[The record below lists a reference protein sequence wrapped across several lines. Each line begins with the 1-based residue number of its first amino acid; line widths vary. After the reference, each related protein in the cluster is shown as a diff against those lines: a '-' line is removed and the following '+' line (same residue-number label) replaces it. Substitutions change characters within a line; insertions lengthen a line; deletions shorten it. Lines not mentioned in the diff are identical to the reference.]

1 MTKTIGDKYIIYS
14 LIIILDVIIVVGVRC
29 GLSKMSNVNHLTM
42 LLLGNE
48 EKKLG
53 FFGKLQAPL
62 WFLPHGLIWYFCQ
75 VSFMLYFNGLGFKCG

>member
-1 MTKTIGDKYIIYS
+1 VTKTIGDKYIIYS

-62 WFLPHGLIWYFCQ
+62 
-75 VSFMLYFNGLGFKCG
+75 

>member
-1 MTKTIGDKYIIYS
+1 
-14 LIIILDVIIVVGVRC
+14 
-29 GLSKMSNVNHLTM
+29 MSNVNHLTM